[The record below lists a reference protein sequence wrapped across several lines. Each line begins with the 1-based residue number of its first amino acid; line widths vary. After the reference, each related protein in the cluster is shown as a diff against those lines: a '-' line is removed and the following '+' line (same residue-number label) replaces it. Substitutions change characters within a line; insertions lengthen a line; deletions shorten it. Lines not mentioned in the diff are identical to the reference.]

1 VGGKE
6 MTTEELEIWRKLNE
20 CKAVKKVKGLL
31 ELGDVVCFRNKI
43 GRVSEMQVNH
53 NVANKREYVTVH
65 VNLIGWIEE
74 QYLTWLPPLYDPIR
88 PERSLWGMSA
98 GIREEWSVMQ
108 AGIFI
113 ASERP
118 DLFLAEMIIEQEG
131 K

>member
-1 VGGKE
+1 
-6 MTTEELEIWRKLNE
+6 MTTDELKTWQALNE
-20 CKAVKKVKGLL
+20 CEAVKKVFGGW
-31 ELGDVVCFRNKI
+31 EVGDRFAFGKEI
-43 GRVSEMQVNH
+43 QT
-53 NVANKREYVTVH
+53 VTDESLNQHRRQAV
-65 VNLIGWIEE
+65 WI
-74 QYLTWLPPLYDPIR
+74 PPLYDPIR

-131 K
+131 E

>member
-1 VGGKE
+1 ME
-6 MTTEELEIWRKLNE
+6 MTKEEPEIWKRLNE
-20 CKAVKKVKGLL
+20 CEAVKKVFGCEWLY
-31 ELGDVVCFRNKI
+31 GDKYLDDGEIQTIDNESLRCCLSPPKAGGNI
-43 GRVSEMQVNH
+43 
-53 NVANKREYVTVH
+53 
-65 VNLIGWIEE
+65 WI
-74 QYLTWLPPLYDPIR
+74 PPLYDPIR

-131 K
+131 E